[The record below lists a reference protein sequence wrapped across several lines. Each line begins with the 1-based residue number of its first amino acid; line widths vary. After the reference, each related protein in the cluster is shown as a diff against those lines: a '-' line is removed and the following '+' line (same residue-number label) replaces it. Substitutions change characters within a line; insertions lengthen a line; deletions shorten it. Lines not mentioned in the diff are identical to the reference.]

1 MALGLVACEPD
12 PSFVVNST
20 ADTADATLDGTCATS
35 AGVCTLR
42 AALQEANSRAG
53 HDTIEFNISGS
64 GARRIAPTSQLPRL
78 TDAAGAT
85 IDGYTQ
91 PGSSVNTHATA
102 SNAVIR
108 IELQGPG
115 RTSGID
121 GIDLRSPSN
130 VVRGLAVWNFRQ
142 QIRLFGTSSSDN
154 EVLGN
159 FIGTNSTGT
168 VGAAAYAAGSM
179 GVHLQAGA
187 NHNQIGKP
195 GAEHRNVISGN
206 FQHGIAMYDD
216 RTDFNVVQN
225 NLLGLR
231 PDGQGALPNQSHGID
246 INTFAADNLVG
257 GDSDGEGN
265 VLSGNRQ
272 NGIEIS
278 HGTGTLRNDVIGN
291 LIGAAPNGN
300 SAPAYAANGSF
311 GIDLQGVGNPNV
323 DCSSTCPADAG
334 ESLVQDNVI
343 VNSGFRGIL
352 ITSGDHDNVIRDN
365 WIGEL
370 RNGVAAPNRLA
381 GVQLEKGTFGNQ
393 IGPGNIIANNPV
405 GVVVVP
411 FGTDPA
417 SSTPVPTN
425 GNTITRNVIRG
436 HSGLGI
442 DLAPTG
448 AVTQSPAPD
457 TNNGVNIPQNV
468 SQSPSSVTFQ
478 TCAGCTVELFLSDGA
493 VGAFGEGFEYIDSDT
508 ANSDGRA
515 VVDVPSDVRG
525 RVVTATVT
533 DTTDSTSE
541 FSQNVLVPLLP

>member
-1 MALGLVACEPD
+1 VACTPA
-12 PSFVVNST
+12 PNFVVNST
-20 ADTADATLDGTCATS
+20 ADTPDAQLNGTCATS
-35 AGVCTLR
+35 SGVCTLR
-42 AALQEANSRAG
+42 AALQEANSVSG
-53 HDTIEFNISGS
+53 HDIIGFNISGS
-64 GARRIAPTSQLPRL
+64 GPRRITPTSQLPRL
-78 TDAAGAT
+78 TDSAGTT

-91 PGSSVNTHATA
+91 PGSSVNSNNTA

-142 QIRLFGTSSSDN
+142 QIRLFGTSSHDN

-168 VGAAAYAAGSM
+168 VGASAYAAGSM

-195 GAEHRNVISGN
+195 GNANRNVISGN
-206 FQHGIAMYDD
+206 YQHGIATYDD

-225 NLLGLR
+225 NLIGLR

-246 INTFAADNLVG
+246 INTFTADSLVG
-257 GDSDGEGN
+257 GEDDGEGN
-265 VLSGNRQ
+265 VISGNRQ
-272 NGIEIS
+272 NAIEIS
-278 HGTGTLRNDVIGN
+278 HGTGTLRNDVVGN
-291 LIGAAPNGN
+291 LIGAAPGGN
-300 SAPAYAANGSF
+300 SAPAYARNGSF

-334 ESLVQDNVI
+334 ESLIEGNVI

-352 ITSGDHDNVIRDN
+352 ITSGDHDNIVREN

-370 RNGVAAPNRLA
+370 RNGVAAPNVLA

-393 IGPGNIIANNPV
+393 IGPGNIIANGPV

-425 GNTITRNVIRG
+425 GNTITQNVIRG

-448 AVTQSPAPD
+448 SVTQNPNAN
-457 TNNGVNIPQNV
+457 TNNGVDIPQNQ
-468 SQSPSSVTFQ
+468 SQSPSSVSFN

-493 VGAFGEGFEYIDSDT
+493 VGAFGEGFEFIDSDT
-508 ANSDGRA
+508 ANSEGRA
-515 VVDVPSDVRG
+515 VIDVPSEVRG

-533 DTTDSTSE
+533 DTTGSTSE
-541 FSQNVLVPLLP
+541 FSQNVLVPLP